1 MVRGFA
7 ISLAS
12 NAQVGK
18 RVGRGTP
25 SKGQEEEEMKLRGIY
40 ERDPGSGVW
49 WIVYFDQFGKR
60 RREKAGSKSIAIKL
74 YGKRKQQVLEGKKLP
89 ELFRKP
95 SINFSQLVGDAL
107 AYSKRNKRSYKT
119 DVPRFASLKEWFGSH
134 AAEELTPKDIESTLA
149 RAAEK
154 EKWAP
159 STFNH
164 YRSLMS
170 LSYRLGILNRK
181 VTSNPARSVTHR
193 REDNNRVRFL
203 TVEEEK
209 KLRKVIEAKWAS
221 HMPELDLAINTGLR
235 KGSQYS
241 LTWEM
246 VDWNGRMLNV
256 PRTKNEE
263 PIHVPLNDAA
273 IAALRVVHDRGD
285 GRGRVFQSARTGEP
299 LENGRHWFDDA
310 VVEAKIKNFRWHDL
324 RHTFASRL
332 RMKGAPLEDI
342 ADLLGHKS
350 LTMTRRYAHL
360 GPNKLHAVVSLL
372 GASATTTATGENGP
386 EAGTSQ
392 VVMQ

>member
-1 MVRGFA
+1 VPDYCITKQRRFG
-7 ISLAS
+7 L
-12 NAQVGK
+12 
-18 RVGRGTP
+18 
-25 SKGQEEEEMKLRGIY
+25 
-40 ERDPGSGVW
+40 GVDLLVIW
-49 WIVYFDQFGKR
+49 WIRYFDQFGKK
-60 RREKAGSKSIAIKL
+60 RREKAGSKSVAIKL
-74 YGKRKQQVLEGKKLP
+74 YRKRKQQVLEGKKLP
-89 ELFRKP
+89 ENFRKP
-95 SINFSQLVGDAL
+95 SIKFSELLNDAL
-107 AYSKRNKRSYKT
+107 VYSKRNKRSYKT

-134 AAEELTPKDIESTLA
+134 PAEELTPKEIENVLA
-149 RAAEK
+149 RAASK

-203 TVEEEK
+203 TEEEEK
-209 KLRKVIEAKWAS
+209 KLRKVIEAKWRS
-221 HMPELDLAINTGLR
+221 HMPELDLAINTGIR
-235 KGSQYS
+235 KGSQYG
-241 LTWEM
+241 LTWDM
-246 VDWNGRMLNV
+246 VDWKGRMLDI

-273 IAALRVVHDRGD
+273 MAALKTVEGRG
-285 GRGRVFQSARTGEP
+285 RAKGRVFQSAKTGEP

-310 VVEAKIKNFRWHDL
+310 VMEAGIKNVRWHDF

-372 GASATTTATGENGP
+372 KPSDPRSDTSQNEVSADV
-386 EAGTSQ
+386 SQ
-392 VVMQ
+392 VVVQ

>member
-1 MVRGFA
+1 MSQRGVFE
-7 ISLAS
+7 
-12 NAQVGK
+12 
-18 RVGRGTP
+18 RV
-25 SKGQEEEEMKLRGIY
+25 
-40 ERDPGSGVW
+40 PGSGVW
-49 WIVYFDQFGKR
+49 WICYFDRFGKR
-60 RREKAGSKSIAIKL
+60 HREKAGTKNVAIKL

-89 ELFRKP
+89 ESFRKP
-95 SINFSQLVGDAL
+95 SVNFSQLVDDAL
-107 AYSKRNKRSYKT
+107 GYSKRNKRSYKT

-134 AAEELTPKDIESTLA
+134 PAEELTPKDIENTLA

-154 EKWAP
+154 QKWAA

-203 TVEEEK
+203 TEEEEK
-209 KLRKVIEAKWAS
+209 KLRKVIDAKWAS

-235 KGSQYS
+235 KGSQYA
-241 LTWEM
+241 LTWDM
-246 VDWNGRMLNV
+246 VDWKSRELHIPNTE
-256 PRTKNEE
+256 TKNGE
-263 PIHVPLNDAA
+263 PLHVPLNDAA
-273 IAALRVVHDRGD
+273 IVALKVVFEAGNAK
-285 GRGRVFQSARTGEP
+285 GRVFKSKKTGDP
-299 LENGRHWFDDA
+299 LENGRHWFEDA
-310 VVEAKIKNFRWHDL
+310 VVEAKVKNFHWHDL

-372 GASATTTATGENGP
+372 KPSDTTSDTGQGDASSGVT
-386 EAGTSQ
+386 Q
-392 VVMQ
+392 VVVQ